1 MIVSRATQAELLEQ
15 RIAENAGSQE
25 IDLATWIFERVRVQ
39 PGDQVLEL
47 CCGTGGQTL
56 PLLDRVGDAGRV
68 VALDISPKAL
78 DTLRSKAEVGNGER
92 LTLVEASLDNFSS
105 SLLDARLRPASFDLV
120 FCAYGLYYST
130 DALRTLEQ
138 ARSWLRPEGRIA
150 VAGPFGPNNQPL
162 FDLVRGSGGSLAEA
176 VTFSSERFMLQTVLP
191 WGARNFAS
199 TAVHT
204 MVNPVRWASPE
215 RVLNYLQN
223 TTFYDAEIRPAFE
236 QLLQAHF
243 AAHGAFVNEKW
254 VMLAEMSRG
263 R

>member
-15 RIAENAGSQE
+15 RIAENAASQE
-25 IDLATWIFERVRVQ
+25 IDLATWIFERLRV
-39 PGDQVLEL
+39 PCGGRVLEL

-56 PLLDRVGDAGRV
+56 PLLEAVGNSGRV
-68 VALDISPKAL
+68 VGLDISPQAL
-78 DTLRSKAEVGNGER
+78 ATLRSKVGAANQER
-92 LTLVEASLDNFSS
+92 LTLVESSLDNFSS
-105 SLLDARLRPASFDLV
+105 PLLDAQFRPGSFDLV

-130 DALRTLEQ
+130 DAQRTLDQ
-138 ARSWLRPEGRIA
+138 ARSWLSPEGRIA
-150 VAGPFGPNNQPL
+150 VVGPFGPNNQPL
-162 FDLVRGSGGSLAEA
+162 FDLLRASGASLGEN

-204 MVNPVRWASPE
+204 MVNPVRWATPE
-215 RVLNYLQN
+215 RVLNYWQN
-223 TTFYDAEIRPAFE
+223 TTFYDAEKRTAFE
-236 QLLQAHF
+236 RSLKEHF
-243 AAHGAFVNEKW
+243 AGYGVFKNEKW